1 MNSQKKGRKKGLNIA
16 RLLGKLNIALG
27 DERGL
32 GVVESLVAV
41 AILGIGVTG
50 AVIALAT
57 GAMTVDTVDQEAT
70 LQSLA
75 ISQLAYTKSCPYN
88 TTMYTIVDTA
98 PNPVP
103 IPSGYSITVGILP
116 VTGGDPIRIQMIR
129 VTVSRTDS
137 DSTLV
142 VEDFKVN
149 RL

>member
-1 MNSQKKGRKKGLNIA
+1 MKGLNIA
-16 RLLGKLNIALG
+16 RLLGKLNIALS

-41 AILGIGVTG
+41 GILGIGVTG

-57 GAMTVDTVDQEAT
+57 GAMTVDTVDQEAN
-70 LQSLA
+70 LQSVA
-75 ISQLAYTKSCPYN
+75 TSQLAYTKSCLYDPAAITYPA
-88 TTMYTIVDTA
+88 VDHPA
-98 PNPVP
+98 DYPILVEVFPVP
-103 IPSGYSITVGILP
+103 
-116 VTGGDPIRIQMIR
+116 DADDNIQMIR

-149 RL
+149 RQ